1 MIRNLNGKSTE
12 YDMVFFDLDGT
23 LTDSGEGCMNGVRYM
38 FENIGYTDYDDKK
51 LRGFVGPPTKHHL
64 LNEYGFNEKKASEA
78 YTFYR
83 EYYDSKGIY
92 ENKPYDGII
101 EALKSINETGK
112 RLYVATSKPEALAMR
127 VLTRFSLLDLFSGV
141 FAAHHDKNIYH
152 KNEVLECAVREL
164 GSVSGAVM
172 VGDRSYDILG
182 GKHVGMDTIGVLY
195 GYGDFEELAAAG
207 CDYTVDSVQ
216 DLAVLLGRG

>member
-1 MIRNLNGKSTE
+1 MIRNLTGKSNA
-12 YDMVFFDLDGT
+12 YGMVFFDLDGT

-83 EYYDSKGIY
+83 EYYDNKGLY

-112 RLYVATSKPEALAMR
+112 KLYVATSKPEVLAMR
-127 VLTRFSLLDLFSGV
+127 VLKRFSLLDLFSGV

-152 KNEVLECAVREL
+152 KNEVLERAVREL
-164 GSVSGAVM
+164 GDVSGAVM

-182 GKHVGMDTIGVLY
+182 GKHVGMGTIGVLY
-195 GYGDFEELAAAG
+195 GYGDFEELVGAG

-216 DLAVLLGRG
+216 DLAMLLGRG